1 MVEHYIVG
9 DMVGVLYSPGFGA
22 GWSTWNE
29 RYSLDLAVDKRI
41 IKWLINNVSFEI
53 DTNGDYSFK
62 SVEND
67 EAFKS
72 YLESLGYE
80 NLYYGG
86 ADEFYLSF
94 YPKGTAIRIDEY
106 DGSESVVKL
115 ENEIYITL

>member
-9 DMVGVLYSPGFGA
+9 DMVGVLYSVGFGA

-29 RYSLDLAVDKRI
+29 EYPEIAVDKRI
-41 IKWLINNVSFEI
+41 IKWLINNVEFEI
-53 DTNGDYSFK
+53 DEHGDYYFK

-67 EAFKS
+67 EAFES
-72 YLESLGYE
+72 YLESLGYK

-86 ADEFYLSF
+86 ADEFCLSF

-106 DGSESVVKL
+106 DGSESVVEL
-115 ENEIYITL
+115 EDDIYITL